1 MLSSVENGDAS
12 EHVVEADDDTLSINQ
27 TKKKAIIEKLQQG
40 KKKINKQDT
49 KTAKKDST
57 STGDW

>member
-1 MLSSVENGDAS
+1 MLSVENGDAS
-12 EHVVEADDDTLSINQ
+12 EHVVEEDDDTLTINHL
-27 TKKKAIIEKLQQG
+27 TKKAIFEKLQQG

-57 STGDW
+57 STSDW